1 MEAYAVISV
10 ASEVIGVAAQILLYG
25 MVHDAAEKM
34 RAEHVMG
41 PLRSCLWMVVQCS
54 AQ

>member
-1 MEAYAVISV
+1 MISV
-10 ASEVIGVAAQILLYG
+10 VSEVIGVVAQILLYG

-34 RAEHVMG
+34 SAQHVMG
-41 PLRSCLWMVVQCS
+41 PLGSCPWMGVHRL